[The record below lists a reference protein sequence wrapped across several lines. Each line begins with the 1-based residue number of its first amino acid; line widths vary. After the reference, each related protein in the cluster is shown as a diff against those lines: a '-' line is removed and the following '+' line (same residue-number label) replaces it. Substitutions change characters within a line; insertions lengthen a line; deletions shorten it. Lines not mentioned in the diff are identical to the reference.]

1 MTFTVYMAIGCTEC
15 AAGSADNVTARYV
28 NGLHLLFW
36 LQNKV
41 VKSLC
46 YVNSSSISFKRK
58 LF

>member
-1 MTFTVYMAIGCTEC
+1 MAIGCTEC

-46 YVNSSSISFKRK
+46 YVNASSISFKRK